1 MSDRYILELAE
12 ARTLYTSYVLQQQ
25 SVLTDKR
32 IKFLE
37 KIYGKGSVE
46 RIREYMNQ
54 LKSGVLE

>member
-54 LKSGVLE
+54 IKLGILE

>member
-37 KIYGKGSVE
+37 KIYGKGSVD

-54 LKSGVLE
+54 IKLGILE

>member
-46 RIREYMNQ
+46 RIREFMNQ
-54 LKSGVLE
+54 IKLGILE

>member
-54 LKSGVLE
+54 IKLGVLE